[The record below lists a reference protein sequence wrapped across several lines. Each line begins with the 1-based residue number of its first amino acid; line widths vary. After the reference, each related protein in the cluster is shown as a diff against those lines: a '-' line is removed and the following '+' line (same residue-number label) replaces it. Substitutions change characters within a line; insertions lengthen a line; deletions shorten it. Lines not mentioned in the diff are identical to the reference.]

1 MHVSSSGGRYI
12 TGRDVKRINTKMVHV
27 GYVIASGVKR
37 INYEGGACWVR
48 HSKRR
53 EEDQL

>member
-1 MHVSSSGGRYI
+1 MKV
-12 TGRDVKRINTKMVHV
+12 VHV

-37 INYEGGACWVR
+37 INFEDGACWVR

-53 EEDQL
+53 EEDQF